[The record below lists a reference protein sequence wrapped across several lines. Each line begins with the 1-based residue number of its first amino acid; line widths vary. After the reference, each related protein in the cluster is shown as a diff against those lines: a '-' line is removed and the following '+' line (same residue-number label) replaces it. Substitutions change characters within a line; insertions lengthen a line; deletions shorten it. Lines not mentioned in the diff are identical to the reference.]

1 MRSRLWCSLR
11 FAGLSYIYIYI
22 YIYMDSGSGNGNY
35 DEVDGEKSHIVCFQV
50 VNGLSMCRGPILVV
64 LLAGFIN
71 LA

>member
-1 MRSRLWCSLR
+1 
-11 FAGLSYIYIYI
+11 
-22 YIYMDSGSGNGNY
+22 MDSGNGDC
-35 DEVDGEKSHIVCFQV
+35 DEVDGEKSYVVCFQV